1 MTRLIMLYL
10 AAQLLV
16 VDVTNAQQLPGTKPL
31 TLEGDIASHLV
42 DGVDRFL
49 LRQLESTMDARA
61 RYWNRDSSS
70 AEAYVKSVAS
80 NRERLAEITGV
91 VDERKSFTDL
101 DIIARTDG
109 PVEAAKSDLF
119 TAYNVR
125 WPAVRDINGIGLL
138 LKPAKPNGAYVIAIP
153 DADQTPE
160 MISGLA
166 EGIPA
171 EQQFARRFAESGFTV
186 VVPAIISRRYGP
198 RNNRAKM
205 TTREF
210 LYRSSF
216 ELGRHLIGFEIQKVL
231 AVVDWCKARSEEG
244 PKVAVAGY
252 GEGGLLALYSAALDT
267 RIDAAMVSGYFDSRQ
282 EMWSEPVSRNVHAF
296 LDQFGDA
303 ELASLVAPRHLVIE
317 AAKGPEFELK
327 SEGGAP
333 AVLDTPE
340 PKVVAA
346 EVQRAKDL
354 IGSEDLTRIE
364 LFISGDG
371 HGGFATTS
379 ALDAVASA
387 ISIEAGIVAVGTA
400 PKLSTKPTDVNAREV
415 AQAHEIEAHTQ
426 WFLTKSLSIRQDF
439 FKDLDTSSVE
449 AYEKTIEPYREYFKH
464 ETIGHFELPLKVMNP
479 RTRFVEESDKWT
491 RYEVVLDVFEDVI
504 AYGLITIPKG
514 IGEDEQRPVVVC
526 QHGLEGRP
534 QDVIGEQSSQYY
546 SAFATKLAERGF
558 ITFAPQNL
566 YIFKDRF
573 RTLQRKSYPQR
584 KTLFSTIV
592 PQHQQIVNWLKSLQN
607 VDGNRIAFYGLSY
620 GGKSAMR
627 IPPLVT
633 DYCLSICSADFNEWV
648 FKNATTQHNF
658 SYMFT
663 GEYEIFEWNLGGT
676 FNYAEMAYLIC
687 PRPFMVERGHFD
699 GVGKDQWVGYE
710 FGRVRFMYQG
720 LLKLQDQTE
729 IEWFDGPHKINGVG
743 TFKFLHK
750 HLNWP
755 ELDE

>member
-1 MTRLIMLYL
+1 MIRLFPLCLLIQSLSAGL
-10 AAQLLV
+10 AYS
-16 VDVTNAQQLPGTKPL
+16 QQMSNTKPL

-42 DGVDRFL
+42 DGADRFL
-49 LRQLESTMDARA
+49 LKQLESTIAARA
-61 RYWNRDSSS
+61 RYWNRDTSSI
-70 AEAYVKSVAS
+70 EAYNKSIAA

-91 VDERKSFTDL
+91 VDDRKSFADL
-101 DIIARTDG
+101 DILARTDG
-109 PVEAAKSDLF
+109 PVEAARSDMF

-125 WPAVRDINGIGLL
+125 WPSVRDITGAGLL
-138 LKPAKPNGAYVIAIP
+138 LKPAKPNGAYAIAIP
-153 DADQTPE
+153 DADQNPE

-166 EGIPA
+166 AGVPA
-171 EQQFARRFAESGFTV
+171 AQQFARRFAESGFTV
-186 VVPAIISRRYGP
+186 IVPAVISREYGP

-210 LYRSSF
+210 LYRSSY

-231 AVVDWCKARSEEG
+231 AAVDWCKSRGESNE
-244 PKVAVAGY
+244 KVIVAGY

-267 RIDAAMVSGYFDSRQ
+267 RIDAALVSGYFDSRQ
-282 EMWSEPVSRNVHAF
+282 DMWSEPVSRNVYSL

-303 ELASLVAPRHLVIE
+303 ELATMIAPRALVVE

-333 AVLDTPE
+333 AVLDSPD

-354 IGSEDLTRIE
+354 IGNESLTNIT
-364 LFISGDG
+364 LIVSGDG
-371 HGGFATTS
+371 HGPFASTK
-379 ALDAVASA
+379 ALQAAAAAVSDDA
-387 ISIEAGIVAVGTA
+387 EIVAPGPA
-400 PKLSTKPTDVNAREV
+400 PKLCIDATDVQAREA
-415 AQAHEIEAHTQ
+415 AQAHEINAHTQ
-426 WFLTKSLSIRQDF
+426 WLLTEGHFIRKAF

-464 ETIGHFELPLKVMNP
+464 ETIGHFDIPLKEMNP
-479 RTRFVEESDKWT
+479 RTRLVEESDLWT
-491 RYEVVLDVFEDVI
+491 RYEVVLDVFDDVF

-514 IGEDEQRPVVVC
+514 IESGQQRPVVVC

-534 QDVIGEQSSQYY
+534 QDVIGEKSKQYY
-546 SAFATKLAERGF
+546 EAFATTLAERGF

-566 YIFKDRF
+566 YIFRDRF

-584 KTLFSTIV
+584 KTLFSIIV
-592 PQHQQIVNWLKSLQN
+592 PQHQQIVNWLKTLEN
-607 VDGNRIAFYGLSY
+607 VDGQRIAFYGLSY

-648 FKNATTQHNF
+648 LKNATTQYNF

-663 GEYEIFEWNLGGT
+663 GEYEIFEWNLGGR

-699 GVGKDQWVGYE
+699 GVGEDQWVGFE
-710 FGRVRFMYQG
+710 FGKVRFMYQG
-720 LLKLQDQTE
+720 LLKLKDRAE
-729 IEWFDGPHKINGVG
+729 IEWFDGPHKINAVG

-755 ELDE
+755 EPKE

>member
-1 MTRLIMLYL
+1 
-10 AAQLLV
+10 V
-16 VDVTNAQQLPGTKPL
+16 
-31 TLEGDIASHLV
+31 
-42 DGVDRFL
+42 
-49 LRQLESTMDARA
+49 
-61 RYWNRDSSS
+61 
-70 AEAYVKSVAS
+70 
-80 NRERLAEITGV
+80 
-91 VDERKSFTDL
+91 
-101 DIIARTDG
+101 
-109 PVEAAKSDLF
+109 
-119 TAYNVR
+119 
-125 WPAVRDINGIGLL
+125 
-138 LKPAKPNGAYVIAIP
+138 
-153 DADQTPE
+153 
-160 MISGLA
+160 
-166 EGIPA
+166 
-171 EQQFARRFAESGFTV
+171 
-186 VVPAIISRRYGP
+186 
-198 RNNRAKM
+198 
-205 TTREF
+205 
-210 LYRSSF
+210 
-216 ELGRHLIGFEIQKVL
+216 
-231 AVVDWCKARSEEG
+231 
-244 PKVAVAGY
+244 
-252 GEGGLLALYSAALDT
+252 
-267 RIDAAMVSGYFDSRQ
+267 
-282 EMWSEPVSRNVHAF
+282 
-296 LDQFGDA
+296 
-303 ELASLVAPRHLVIE
+303 
-317 AAKGPEFELK
+317 
-327 SEGGAP
+327 
-333 AVLDTPE
+333 
-340 PKVVAA
+340 A

-354 IGSEDLTRIE
+354 IGSEDLTSIE
-364 LFISGDG
+364 LFMSGDG
-371 HGGFATTS
+371 HGGFATQS
-379 ALDAVASA
+379 ALEAVASA
-387 ISIEAGIVAVGTA
+387 ISMEAGVVAVGTA
-400 PKLSTKPTDVNAREV
+400 PKLIMKPIDVNAREV
-415 AQAHEIEAHTQ
+415 EQAHEIGAHTQ
-426 WFLTKSLSIRQDF
+426 WLLTKSLSIRQEF

-449 AYEKTIEPYREYFKH
+449 TYEKTIEPYRDYFKH
-464 ETIGHFELPLKVMNP
+464 ETIGHFELPLQEMNP
-479 RTRFVEESDKWT
+479 QTRFVEESDKWR

-514 IGEDEQRPVVVC
+514 IGEAEQRPVVVC

-607 VDGNRIAFYGLSY
+607 VDEDRIAFYGLSY

-720 LLKLQDQTE
+720 LLKLQDKTE

-755 ELDE
+755 ELEE